1 MRWAKL
7 RVSQITEWCH
17 EVIKSQAQAGGFYI
31 DATMGKGNDTLMLC
45 RLAGNAGRVL
55 AFDIQEE
62 ALRIT
67 EERLKEQGM
76 SHLAE
81 LILDGHEHMDRYA
94 GAESADVIC
103 FNFGYLPGGDHDIA
117 TSAATN
123 AEAIKKGLKILKSGG
138 MMNLCIYSGGDTGFE
153 EKERILEFLRK
164 LPAREYT
171 VIVNEY
177 YNRENHPPMPVFVFK
192 H

>member
-1 MRWAKL
+1 M

-103 FNFGYLPGGDHDIA
+103 FNFGYLPGEDHDIA
-117 TSAATN
+117 TSAATS

>member
-1 MRWAKL
+1 MRGL

-31 DATMGKGNDTLMLC
+31 DATMGKGYDTLVLC

-103 FNFGYLPGGDHDIA
+103 FNLGYLPGGDHEIA
-117 TSAATN
+117 TSAATS

-138 MMNLCIYSGGDTGFE
+138 MMSLCIYSGGDTGFE